1 MAIDPNALIEELN
14 TDLVAEVRGS
24 GNIPLISVMQV
35 KVKAVVRELI
45 SMRNYELSGMTDEEA
60 TVDLNRWYTQCLNV
74 ARYDYNQL
82 GAEGEESH
90 SENGISRKY
99 VERERLWAGVIPFAR
114 VGGV

>member
-60 TVDLNRWYTQCLNV
+60 TADLNRWYTQCLNV